1 MENKIDARCCLQI
14 GIKFYVQFMVCGEL
28 EMKLSMMAI
37 LEQKKGSPV
46 SKPGRRINIVPSWP
60 LWSFAESPTAA
71 NAARGVLQAGLLKKI
86 F

>member
-37 LEQKKGSPV
+37 LEQKKGSPDLA
-46 SKPGRRINIVPSWP
+46 S
-60 LWSFAESPTAA
+60 
-71 NAARGVLQAGLLKKI
+71 QAGESTSYLAGLCGLSRNHQRLLTQREECYKLAS
-86 F
+86 